1 MGQTKLISIRVS
13 EETLNEIDKV
23 VRNTHARAR
32 SSVINAILDNVVR
45 CASFGTMTRL
55 VRTYDAY
62 SSGYEVTFD
71 KKQ

>member
-23 VRNTHARAR
+23 VRYTHARTR
-32 SSVINAILDNVVR
+32 SCVINAILDNVVR
-45 CASFGTMTRL
+45 CASYGTMTRL
-55 VRTYDAY
+55 VHIYDAY

-71 KKQ
+71 RKQ

>member
-23 VRNTHARAR
+23 VKYSHALSR

-45 CASFGTMTRL
+45 CATFGTMNRIIH
-55 VRTYDAY
+55 TYDAY
-62 SSGYEVTFD
+62 SSGYEITFN